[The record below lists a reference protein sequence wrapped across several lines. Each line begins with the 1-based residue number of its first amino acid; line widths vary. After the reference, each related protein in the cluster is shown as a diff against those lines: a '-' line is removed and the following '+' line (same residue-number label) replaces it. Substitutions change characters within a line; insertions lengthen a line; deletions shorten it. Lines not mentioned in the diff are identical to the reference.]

1 MSADSEAAAARPER
15 LAGALL
21 TVDLAALQA
30 NYRRL
35 VAEGAGTP
43 VAAVV
48 KADAYG
54 LGAERAAPAL
64 WQAGARIFFVAL
76 PDEALVLRRV
86 LPPEAEVYV
95 LGGLFGAGAE
105 RDYRAAG
112 IRPVLNSLEEIARW
126 QRIAEA
132 EGRPLAACLHVDTGM
147 SRLGL
152 PPEELAVL
160 AAEPD
165 RLAGIELAYVIS
177 HLACGDWGG
186 DPMNGEQL
194 AAFRAARERLPA
206 APASLAN
213 SPGSFLGPDFRFDL
227 LRPGAALY
235 GVNPTPG
242 GANPMAQ
249 VVRLQGR
256 ILQVRVVDP
265 PRSVGYGAA
274 FRAARRTVV
283 ATVGL
288 GYADGFLRSLSGRP
302 KAWVTTRTAGGKEG
316 AAVAVPLVGRVSM
329 DLITLDVTDL
339 VEAPPV
345 GSFVD
350 LLGPGQ
356 DVDALA
362 EAAGTIGYEILT
374 ALGGRYR
381 RIYRGA

>member
-1 MSADSEAAAARPER
+1 MSADTEAAAARPER

-35 VAEGAGTP
+35 VAEGAGVP

-64 WQAGARIFFVAL
+64 WQAGARIFFVAV
-76 PDEALVLRRV
+76 PDEALVLRRL
-86 LPPEAEVYV
+86 LPPEAEIYV

-105 RDYRAAG
+105 RDYLGAG
-112 IRPVLNSLEEIARW
+112 IRPVLNSLGELERW
-126 QRIAEA
+126 RRLAEA
-132 EGRPLAACLHVDTGM
+132 EASALSACLHVDTGM

-152 PPEELAVL
+152 PPDELATL
-160 AAEPD
+160 AAEPH
-165 RLAGIELAYVIS
+165 RLAGVELAYVIS
-177 HLACGDWGG
+177 HLACGDRA
-186 DPMNGEQL
+186 DHPMNAEQL
-194 AAFRAARERLPA
+194 ASFRAARERLPA
-206 APASLAN
+206 TPASLAN

-242 GANPMAQ
+242 RPNPMAQ

-256 ILQVRVVDP
+256 ILQIRVVDP
-265 PRSVGYGAA
+265 PMGVGYGAA

-302 KAWVTTRTAGGKEG
+302 KAWVATGAEGGKEG

-339 VEAPPV
+339 AEPPPV

-356 DVDALA
+356 DIDALA

-374 ALGGRYR
+374 ALGGRHR
-381 RIYRGA
+381 RVYRGA

>member
-1 MSADSEAAAARPER
+1 MSADSEAAAARPEH
-15 LAGALL
+15 LAGGIL
-21 TVDLAALQA
+21 TVDLGALQA

-35 VAEGAGTP
+35 VEEADGIA

-76 PDEALVLRRV
+76 PDEALTLRRV
-86 LPPEAEVYV
+86 LPAESEVYV

-105 RDYRAAG
+105 RDYLAAG
-112 IRPVLNSLEEIARW
+112 IRPVLNSLQEIKRW
-126 QRIAEA
+126 GRLAAA
-132 EGRPLAACLHVDTGM
+132 EGRALPACLHVDTGM

-152 PPEELAVL
+152 PADELATL
-160 AAEPD
+160 AAEPE
-165 RLAGIELAYVIS
+165 RLAGVSVAYLIS
-177 HLACGDWGG
+177 HLASGDEP
-186 DPMNGEQL
+186 DHPLNREQL
-194 AAFRAARERLPA
+194 EAFRAARERLPA
-206 APASLAN
+206 MKACLAN
-213 SPGSFLGPDFRFDL
+213 SPGSFLGPAYRFDL

-242 GANPMAQ
+242 QPNPMAQ

-256 ILQVRVVDP
+256 ILQVRVIDP

-274 FRAARRTVV
+274 FRAERRTVV

-288 GYADGFLRSLSGRP
+288 GYADGFLRSLSGRGR
-302 KAWVTTRTAGGKEG
+302 AWVEAREKG

-339 VEAPPV
+339 AEAPPV

-362 EAAGTIGYEILT
+362 AAAGTIGYEVLT
-374 ALGGRYR
+374 SLGGRYR
-381 RIYRGA
+381 RVYRHG